1 MRMRRPRPHKHRSLH
16 LTRPRVL
23 QKLHGLFIHGEDD
36 APGLADDAVVGAG
49 GVDAE
54 GAGADDAVLIALA
67 VQEAEAT
74 EARLVELPAALV
86 LSGKAKGS

>member
-1 MRMRRPRPHKHRSLH
+1 
-16 LTRPRVL
+16 
-23 QKLHGLFIHGEDD
+23 
-36 APGLADDAVVGAG
+36 VVGAG